1 LAGAVG
7 DGEVGGG
14 AGDGDHPAV
23 VLAMVKRAQQ
33 QEVGQFGEAA
43 VFPMDYVVGV

>member
-7 DGEVGGG
+7 DGEVGGR

-23 VLAMVKRAQQ
+23 VLAVMERAQQ
-33 QEVGQFGEAA
+33 QEVGQLSGAA